1 MLKNRFKKIL
11 VPLDG
16 SLNSIRGLNEAISL
30 ARLGSSQ
37 ITGVHVLPL
46 YPKNLIGTFDTY
58 LKYKSKLAKKFL
70 EKAETSAARQGI
82 EFSQKILFGNDIVR
96 VITNYAKTSKSD
108 IIILGS
114 RGKGDPKAG
123 FLGSV
128 ANGMLY
134 SSKIPVLIVK

>member
-37 ITGVHVLPL
+37 IIGIHVLPI
-46 YPKNLIGTFDTY
+46 YPKNLVGTFDTY
-58 LKYKSKLAKKFL
+58 VTYKSKLANEFL
-70 EKAETSAARQGI
+70 EKAKISASRQGI
-82 EFSQKILFGNDIVR
+82 KFSQKILFGNDTVKI
-96 VITNYAKTSKSD
+96 ITNYAKTSKSN

-128 ANGMLY
+128 SSGILY
-134 SSKIPVLIVK
+134 SSKIPVMIVK

>member
-37 ITGVHVLPL
+37 ITGIHVLPV

-58 LKYKSKLAKKFL
+58 VTYKSKLAKEFF
-70 EKAETSAARQGI
+70 EKAKTSAARHGI
-82 EFSQKILFGNDIVR
+82 EFSQEILFGNDMAR
-96 VITNYAKTSKSD
+96 LITNYAKTSKMD

-128 ANGMLY
+128 SNGILY